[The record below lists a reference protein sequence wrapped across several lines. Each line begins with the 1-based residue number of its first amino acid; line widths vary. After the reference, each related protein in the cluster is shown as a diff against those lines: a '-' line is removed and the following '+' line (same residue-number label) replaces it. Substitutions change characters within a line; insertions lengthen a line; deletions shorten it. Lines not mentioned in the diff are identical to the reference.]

1 MQSTKKEQGNDMNRR
16 QFLTA
21 ASALGATIAL
31 PAFSKQAAASTT
43 VSVLLP
49 PWSTLPKD
57 MAGRFTSQTGFG
69 LDNQT
74 LGWDDIHAKIVTS
87 MVAKTAPADATEVDW
102 SWVGQFGTAQ
112 WYEPLDGKIDAALIA
127 DLPTAKIFTFDGK
140 LMALPYNNDFRIL
153 IYNRAHLQ
161 QAGIKEAPKTPQE
174 LLDAA
179 RKIKA
184 AKVIDY
190 PIGLPFSAT
199 EGSSTAWYLLT
210 KAFGGDLFDD
220 KFEPLFVS
228 PDSAGYKAMAFQMQ
242 ALKEGLIDPAST
254 GLKDVDIQELF
265 KAGKITFDIAGW
277 AGNIAVYSDA
287 SKSKVAK
294 DVAAALMPST
304 TGKSRTFGLP
314 GAVGIPVSAK
324 NADAAL
330 AFAKWMLQPENQI
343 ESYLALG
350 NLPTRTSVLEKLNAD
365 GKLYEGDKLLQQ
377 AAVVE
382 PLFAQGT
389 PGWYPQFS
397 SAVATALNQ
406 AAKGQLTVDQAVQQ
420 IADGA
425 KAAQQ

>member
-1 MQSTKKEQGNDMNRR
+1 MNRR
-16 QFLTA
+16 QFLTTF
-21 ASALGATIAL
+21 SALTVAISL
-31 PAFSKQAAASTT
+31 PAHADSGGKVT
-43 VSVLLP
+43 VLLP

-57 MAGRFTSQTGFG
+57 MADRFTKQTSIT

-74 LGWDDIHAKIVTS
+74 LGWDDIRTKIVTS

-102 SWVGQFGTAQ
+102 SWVGQFGAAG
-112 WYEPLDGKIDAALIA
+112 WYQPLDGKVDAALIA
-127 DLPTAKIFTFDGK
+127 DLPTAKIFTYDGK
-140 LMALPYNNDFRIL
+140 LMAMPYNNDFRIL
-153 IYNRAHLQ
+153 IYNKAHLAK
-161 QAGIKEAPKTPQE
+161 AGIAAAPTTPDE
-174 LLDAA
+174 LMVAA
-179 RKIKA
+179 KAIKA
-184 AKVIDY
+184 AKICEY

-210 KAFGGDLFDD
+210 KAFGGELFSD
-220 KFEPLFVS
+220 KFDPLFVA
-228 PDSAGYKAMAFQMQ
+228 PDSAGYKAMAFEIQ
-242 ALKEGLIDPAST
+242 ALKDGLIDPAST

-265 KAGKITFDIAGW
+265 KNGKITFDVAGW

-287 SKSKVAK
+287 TKSQVAK

-314 GAVGIPVSAK
+314 GAAGIPVTSK
-324 NADAAL
+324 NPEVAL
-330 AFAKWMLQPENQI
+330 AFINWLMQPENQV

-350 NLPTRTSVLEKLNAD
+350 NLPTRTSVLQKLNAD

-406 AAKGQLTVDQAVQQ
+406 AAKGQLTIDQAVQH
-420 IADGA
+420 IADEA
-425 KAAQQ
+425 KAAMQG

>member
-1 MQSTKKEQGNDMNRR
+1 MNRR
-16 QFLTA
+16 QFLTTF
-21 ASALGATIAL
+21 SALTVAMSL
-31 PAFSKQAAASTT
+31 PARADGGGKVT
-43 VSVLLP
+43 VLLP

-57 MAGRFTSQTGFG
+57 MADRFTKQTNIA

-74 LGWDDIHAKIVTS
+74 LGWDDIRTKIVTS

-102 SWVGQFGTAQ
+102 SWVGQFGAAG
-112 WYEPLDGKIDAALIA
+112 WYQSLDGKVDPALIA
-127 DLPTAKIFTFDGK
+127 DLPTAKIFTYDGK
-140 LMALPYNNDFRIL
+140 LMAMPYNNDFRIL
-153 IYNRAHLQ
+153 IYNKAHLAK
-161 QAGIKEAPKTPQE
+161 AGIAAAPTTPDE
-174 LLDAA
+174 LMAA
-179 RKIKA
+179 AKAIKA
-184 AKVIDY
+184 AKICDY

-210 KAFGGDLFDD
+210 KAFGGELFSD
-220 KFEPLFVS
+220 KFEPLFVA
-228 PDSAGYKAMAFQMQ
+228 PDSAGYKAMAFEIQ
-242 ALKEGLIDPAST
+242 ALKDGLIDPAST

-265 KAGKITFDIAGW
+265 KNGKITFDVAGW

-287 SKSKVAK
+287 TKSQVAK

-314 GAVGIPVSAK
+314 GAAGIPVTSK
-324 NADAAL
+324 NPEVAL
-330 AFAKWMLQPENQI
+330 AFINWLMQPENQV
-343 ESYLALG
+343 ESYLSLG
-350 NLPTRTSVLEKLNAD
+350 NLPTRTSVLQKLNAD

-406 AAKGQLTVDQAVQQ
+406 AAKGQLTVDQAVQH
-420 IADGA
+420 IADEA
-425 KAAQQ
+425 KAAMQG